1 MTHLSEQLAA
11 ALTDID
17 LTEYPQAVTVDGHRI
32 TADSPRGLR
41 IALGTA
47 LYEQW
52 HAGIDRARHDRA
64 RAATRLPRR
73 DVEFERRLISATPHS
88 TTLAPARLRT
98 AVPSETGAGAGA
110 GDAAAEFTV
119 ELSGVTVRVPASAV
133 RSDGPRPADT
143 PVTVELPAVR
153 PAVSPGFLLVD
164 GPYGG
169 PTEGES
175 LRRLYLHVEDP
186 TAAPALWSALL
197 RELAARSLRYRAK
210 VLSRPWS
217 YPRRDAVVLY
227 LPQAHTGELEAL
239 AAALRDL
246 PGLGTRTSV
255 FAHALGPGIATADE
269 PGDTRAGWRGRSFG
283 QHRAAAVA
291 EGVLRHA
298 AAPNGPNTP
307 DGPDGPN
314 TPDAPDG
321 PDGPDGPDRQ
331 GGPIASALAASVAR
345 SLRDAAADP
354 TDPSRNG

>member
-1 MTHLSEQLAA
+1 MTHVSEQLAA
-11 ALTDID
+11 ALTGID

-32 TADSPRGLR
+32 SADSPRGLR

-52 HAGIDRARHDRA
+52 HAGLDRSRLDRSGT
-64 RAATRLPRR
+64 ATRLPRR
-73 DVEFERRLISATPHS
+73 DVEFERQLISATPHAD
-88 TTLAPARLRT
+88 TLAPAHLRA
-98 AVPSETGAGAGA
+98 AVPTGTGTEAGAAAGAGA
-110 GDAAAEFTV
+110 ECGTGTGGAATEFTV
-119 ELSGVTVRVPASAV
+119 ELGGVTVRVPATAV

-143 PVTVELPAVR
+143 SVTVELPAVR
-153 PAVSPGFLLVD
+153 PALSPGFLLVD
-164 GPYGG
+164 GPHGG
-169 PTEGES
+169 PHEGES

-186 TAAPALWSALL
+186 TAAPALWAALL

-210 VLSRPWS
+210 ILSRPWS
-217 YPRRDAVVLY
+217 YPRRDALVLY
-227 LPQAHTGELEAL
+227 LPRSHADELTAL

-255 FAHALGPGIATADE
+255 FAHPLGPGIATADE

-298 AAPNGPNTP
+298 AAP
-307 DGPDGPN
+307 DGPAGS
-314 TPDAPDG
+314 
-321 PDGPDGPDRQ
+321 
-331 GGPIASALAASVAR
+331 GGPALAASVAR
-345 SLRDAAADP
+345 SLRDAATDP